1 MWYLL
6 RDSRLQFGMHYISI
20 TFCKHLSAGW
30 CVLALLGHVF
40 SPELSQAMTLGLCNI
55 KAWPNSNMTLTRSS
69 SHLFFSRVC
78 LMLFGIECTNTSN
91 ILKAILKNISSLI
104 SVNISFLPRESSQI
118 TYFMFWVLGSEF
130 KNNNTQQQNKNK
142 TKLTN

>member
-1 MWYLL
+1 
-6 RDSRLQFGMHYISI
+6 
-20 TFCKHLSAGW
+20 
-30 CVLALLGHVF
+30 
-40 SPELSQAMTLGLCNI
+40 
-55 KAWPNSNMTLTRSS
+55 
-69 SHLFFSRVC
+69 
-78 LMLFGIECTNTSN
+78 MLFGIECTNTSN